1 MADVSENSA
10 ATEEDGEPYQIP
22 STATDSSDPEAL
34 IGVPR
39 EREGPSGSSSENRRG
54 RTATASEQLEGL
66 IEGLDPA
73 TREDFEERAAILE
86 FCGEMPQVEAEV
98 QAYALVTGPKVSDSC

>member
-1 MADVSENSA
+1 MTAHDVENGSGLL
-10 ATEEDGEPYQIP
+10 D
-22 STATDSSDPEAL
+22 SSDSSDPEAL